1 MDDADLTRVVA
12 WAHEMR
18 SVHTTLREA
27 LDLARSSAER
37 GEPPEPASR
46 DQLLHCWGFCLALTG
61 HHRGED
67 EVLFPAVLREHPDL
81 ADTLAGLERDHSML
95 NHLIGAYRQALDDDH
110 APKTLARHLDGI
122 GALMESHFRFE
133 ERRLLPVLEQLA
145 LSATPR
151 DALGP
156 LAD

>member
-1 MDDADLTRVVA
+1 M
-12 WAHEMR
+12 
-18 SVHTTLREA
+18 
-27 LDLARSSAER
+27 
-37 GEPPEPASR
+37 
-46 DQLLHCWGFCLALTG
+46 
-61 HHRGED
+61 
-67 EVLFPAVLREHPDL
+67 LFPAVLREHPDL

-95 NHLIGAYRQALDDDH
+95 NHLIGAYRQALDDGH

-133 ERRLLPVLEQLA
+133 ERRLLPVLEQLT
-145 LSATPR
+145 LSATPQ